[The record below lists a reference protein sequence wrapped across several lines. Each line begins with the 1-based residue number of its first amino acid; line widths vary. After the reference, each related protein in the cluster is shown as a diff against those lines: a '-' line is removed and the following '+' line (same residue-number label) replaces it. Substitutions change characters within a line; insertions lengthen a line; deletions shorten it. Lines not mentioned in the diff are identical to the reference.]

1 MDVRNRII
9 VNPLLALKCDSE
21 DCTLSGSEAALGG
34 GIVQALAVDLDAL
47 NVDQQ
52 QTLRDRVGESLQRH

>member
-34 GIVQALAVDLDAL
+34 IVQALAVDQDAL